1 MFKLIYKKIF
11 TIFCSKYLFKS
22 DYALFF
28 LQELK
33 ICAAIINIFHL
44 IPAASKKMI
53 EPLIKETLQG
63 EKNLL
68 LEVCELFS
76 FRSNDKRLGSG

>member
-1 MFKLIYKKIF
+1 MFKLMDKKTFSVIF
-11 TIFCSKYLFKS
+11 VHLDLLIL
-22 DYALFF
+22 LFF

-68 LEVCELFS
+68 LEVC
-76 FRSNDKRLGSG
+76 